1 MRKFKKIAAIVL
13 SIAMILSLI
22 SVNVFAAGTN
32 EVHYILEATPI
43 ENGQFTLNVYVAD
56 SATGEIANAD
66 GFYLSQTQ
74 MILEYDNTA
83 ISIVDA
89 SKRSN
94 AYYNGITVTQDS
106 TVKFA
111 SLNAS
116 GTEFKGK
123 EVPAAVLTCTVL
135 DETKGSVTFKQTE
148 LKIKDENVEQVPDS
162 NIFAE
167 PLTVNFGGDTPDPTP
182 TATAAPVE
190 TATPTATAAPT
201 DAPEANRVTVN
212 VGTAIVGRDF
222 TITVNRTDA
231 SEEATVEVTLT
242 PAKEGAA
249 PVTKTVTFA
258 AGETKLTVTIP
269 SDEMEN
275 IAENGES
282 FDVNVV
288 YNGSEEPIE
297 KSSTATMRKGGSNTG
312 NSGYTTGSDGVIG
325 GSTPKPGPSTDDTT
339 EPTEAPVVTT
349 EPSNVVFEDVPAT
362 YWGYDYIMDLYENG
376 IVNGTTATLFMPE
389 ANVTRAEFTK
399 MAAGIFG
406 LTATSTVSQF
416 TDVPAGEW
424 FTPYVIAAS
433 EAGIVQ
439 GVSETEFAPN
449 DNVTREQMAAIIG
462 RQLGTTSTAAITFT
476 DAASIEDYAR
486 PYVAALAE
494 AGYLTGDETG
504 AFNPKNNATRAEAA
518 ALLDRVYVDLTVA
531 EPTEAPEATEEP
543 EVTAEPEATA
553 EVEATEAPEATAEA
567 TETPAE

>member
-1 MRKFKKIAAIVL
+1 MRNFKKIAAVVL
-13 SIAMILSLI
+13 SVAMLLSLMSI
-22 SVNVFAAGTN
+22 SAFAAGDKLIDMTITADKTTIAPGESVDISIDFTPKAAGMFIQGN
-32 EVHYILEATPI
+32 TTFEFIYDKNSFDAVVKSIDASWEALSDVTPNFTSSDKFGINGGQFGVGNIMSVTGEKMNIAVVTLTAKSTASGEYTIAI
-43 ENGQFTLNVYVAD
+43 ENFNGNTSTMEAFDAD
-56 SATGEIANAD
+56 ITNA
-66 GFYLSQTQ
+66 
-74 MILEYDNTA
+74 
-83 ISIVDA
+83 IVKVGD
-89 SKRSN
+89 
-94 AYYNGITVTQDS
+94 
-106 TVKFA
+106 
-111 SLNAS
+111 
-116 GTEFKGK
+116 
-123 EVPAAVLTCTVL
+123 
-135 DETKGSVTFKQTE
+135 
-148 LKIKDENVEQVPDS
+148 
-162 NIFAE
+162 
-167 PLTVNFGGDTPDPTP
+167 GGDTPDPTP

-190 TATPTATAAPT
+190 TATPTPTAAPT

-242 PAKEGAA
+242 PEKEGAA

-258 AGETKLTVTIP
+258 VGETKLTVTFTAE
-269 SDEMEN
+269 EMEN

-282 FDVNVV
+282 FNVV
-288 YNGSEEPIE
+288 VKYNGEEV
-297 KSSTATMRKGGSNTG
+297 KNVDCTMRKGGTSTG
-312 NSGYTTGSDGVIG
+312 NSGLTTGANGVTG
-325 GSTPKPGPSTDDTT
+325 GSTPKPGLSTDDTT
-339 EPTEAPVVTT
+339 EPTEVPVVTT

>member
-1 MRKFKKIAAIVL
+1 MKNLNKFIAILCVV
-13 SIAMILSLI
+13 AMTLSLC
-22 SVNVFAAGTN
+22 SVSVFAAADDQVDFVITLDKTTIAPGESAIVSIATN
-32 EVHYILEATPI
+32 VDYTIGDYSAIEWKINDNFTYEANVPDGDI
-43 ENGQFTLNVYVAD
+43 VFTLDNVRDNIVFFSLD
-56 SATGEIANAD
+56 KQVSAKANEP
-66 GFYLSQTQ
+66 FYSFKITANSDLAEGQQT
-74 MILEYDNTA
+74 IELNA
-83 ISIVDA
+83 CNIVD
-89 SKRSN
+89 SSWVPIN
-94 AYYNGITVTQDS
+94 ATSSDIVVTIGD
-106 TVKFA
+106 
-111 SLNAS
+111 
-116 GTEFKGK
+116 
-123 EVPAAVLTCTVL
+123 
-135 DETKGSVTFKQTE
+135 
-148 LKIKDENVEQVPDS
+148 
-162 NIFAE
+162 
-167 PLTVNFGGDTPDPTP
+167 GGDTPDPTP

-190 TATPTATAAPT
+190 TAKPTATAAPT

-297 KSSTATMRKGGSNTG
+297 KSSTATMRKGGSSTG

-543 EVTAEPEATA
+543 EEPEVTAEPEATA
-553 EVEATEAPEATAEA
+553 EVEATEAPEAT
-567 TETPAE
+567 ETPAE

>member
-1 MRKFKKIAAIVL
+1 MKNLNKFIAILCVV
-13 SIAMILSLI
+13 AMTLSLC
-22 SVNVFAAGTN
+22 SVSVFAAADDQVDFVITLDKTTIAPGESAIVSIATN
-32 EVHYILEATPI
+32 VDYTIGDYSAIEWKINDNFTYEANVPDGDI
-43 ENGQFTLNVYVAD
+43 VFTLDNVRDNIVFFSLD
-56 SATGEIANAD
+56 KQVSAKANEP
-66 GFYLSQTQ
+66 FYSFKITANSDLAEGQQT
-74 MILEYDNTA
+74 IELNA
-83 ISIVDA
+83 CNIVD
-89 SKRSN
+89 SSWVPIN
-94 AYYNGITVTQDS
+94 ATSSDIVVTIG
-106 TVKFA
+106 
-111 SLNAS
+111 N
-116 GTEFKGK
+116 
-123 EVPAAVLTCTVL
+123 
-135 DETKGSVTFKQTE
+135 
-148 LKIKDENVEQVPDS
+148 
-162 NIFAE
+162 
-167 PLTVNFGGDTPDPTP
+167 GGDTPDPTP

-190 TATPTATAAPT
+190 TAKPTATAAPT

-297 KSSTATMRKGGSNTG
+297 KSSTATMRKGGSSTG